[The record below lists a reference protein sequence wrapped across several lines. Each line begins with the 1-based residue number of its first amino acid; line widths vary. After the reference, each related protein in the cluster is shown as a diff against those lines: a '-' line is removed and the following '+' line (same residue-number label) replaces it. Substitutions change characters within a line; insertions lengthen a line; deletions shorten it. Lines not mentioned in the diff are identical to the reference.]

1 MNGWRGLLFSL
12 LAFTLVGCG
21 GCSPLY
27 VLEGAVVQGRILLS
41 REPVVRVLRD
51 PELPEAQRAKLELL
65 LEARAFAAR
74 GMGLEVGDAYGSYAE
89 VPEGALVWVVSA
101 ARQTRLESY
110 TWWFP
115 IVGSVTYKGFF
126 EKSDAESLARD
137 LQEEGWDTYM
147 RPSGAFSTLGWFDDP
162 ILSNWLRRDDVALV
176 DLLLHELTHRS
187 FYRSGH
193 TDFNESFASW
203 AGRAGAYAFFRDRDG
218 AEAANTQ
225 LALKRLQESFQSSAR
240 WGAEIEKLEE
250 FYLLAARQKWPRAKI
265 LEERREVYRVFGDPD
280 RVNNAVILARW
291 AYRRDLSD
299 FRCAQ
304 EATGAPLRE
313 VLASTWSQASA
324 SADPFAAIRCQDDGG
339 QRDGAPAGRS

>member
-1 MNGWRGLLFSL
+1 MNSWRGTFFSL

-51 PELPEAQRAKLELL
+51 PELPAAERAKLELL
-65 LEARAFAAR
+65 LEARQFAGT
-74 GMGLEVGDAYGSYAE
+74 GMGLEVGDAYASYAE

-126 EKSDAESLARD
+126 EKPDAESLARH
-137 LQEEGWDTYM
+137 LQLEGWDTYT
-147 RPSGAFSTLGWFDDP
+147 RPSSAFSTLGWFDDP

-193 TDFNESFASW
+193 TDFNESFATW
-203 AGRAGAYAFFRDRDG
+203 AGRAGAYAFFREREG

-225 LALKRLQESFQSSAR
+225 LAFKRLQESFRSSAR
-240 WGAEIEKLEE
+240 WGAEIEKLEK
-250 FYLLAARQKWPRAKI
+250 FYRQAASAKWSRAKI

-280 RVNNAVILARW
+280 RVNNAVILARF
-291 AYRRDLSD
+291 AYQRDLSD

-304 EATGAPLRE
+304 ETTSASLRE
-313 VLASTWSQASA
+313 VLASTWSKASA
-324 SADPFAAIRCQDDGG
+324 SADPFAAIRCQDDAG
-339 QRDGAPAGRS
+339 QPDGAPAGRS